1 MEKEIRSMDVN
12 FRSDSEG
19 RTIDGYAIVFDSL
32 SHDLGGFVERVL
44 PTALDGV
51 LEKSDVVALLNHDS
65 SRGILGRSRCGN
77 GSLKLTVD
85 EKGLRFVVEAP
96 HTALGD
102 ECLEYLRRGDANQCS
117 FAFTVGEDTWTK
129 EADGT
134 YLRTINKFD
143 RIYDCSILTCTPAY
157 EATSVSCRSFEE
169 FKAKEARQAE
179 EEAMAEVIVP
189 AEEQTPAEEAP
200 VEEEARSEEPEAP
213 KEVEEIANNLADYY
227 NSIRQENEKYLKKD

>member
-169 FKAKEARQAE
+169 FKAKEEAREAE
-179 EEAMAEVIVP
+179 EEAMSEVIVP
-189 AEEQTPAEEAP
+189 VEETPNEENRDEAPAEENR
-200 VEEEARSEEPEAP
+200 EEP